1 MTRKA
6 LNTICLSESST
17 VRECIELIDRNK
29 QGIALIVDEAGRL
42 RGTVTDGDIRRS
54 ILLGRSL
61 DDSTADVMWTSPLTV
76 PEGTALNEIRDLMR
90 TRHVRNVPVVDD
102 TNRLVDLVN
111 LSDVT
116 AEIDDEQT
124 AFIMAGGEGRRLRP
138 LTETVPKPM
147 LKVGDRPIIASI
159 IDGFREAGI
168 MNIYVSVNYKSD
180 VIEDYLQRNFN
191 HGLKITCLK
200 EKMKLGT
207 AGALKL
213 LPDTPPKPFI
223 VINGDIITKTN
234 FRRLLEFH
242 NEHRCVMTVAATQ
255 YVLEIPYG
263 VLDLAGHY
271 LLGVK
276 EKPRQTLLCNAG
288 IYVVNPEVLSYIPD
302 DTRFD
307 MTQLIQEVVRR
318 GMPVTPFPIREYW
331 IDIGQAQQLNKARSD
346 MEKER
351 NGKVLAE

>member
-6 LNTICLSESST
+6 LNTICLSQSST

-29 QGIALIVDEAGRL
+29 QGIALIVDAAGRL
-42 RGTVTDGDIRRS
+42 RGTVTDGDIRRF
-54 ILLGRSL
+54 ILQGSSL
-61 DDSTADVMWTSPLTV
+61 DESVSQVMWASPLTV
-76 PEGTALNEIRDLMR
+76 PEGTPLNDIRDLMR
-90 TRHVRNVPVVDD
+90 KRHVRNIPVVDD
-102 TNRLVDLVN
+102 RNHPVDLVN
-111 LSDVT
+111 LGDLASG
-116 AEIDDEQT
+116 ADDEQT

-138 LTETVPKPM
+138 LTATIPKPM
-147 LKVGDRPIIASI
+147 LKVGDQPIIASI
-159 IDGFREAGI
+159 IDGFRAAGI

-180 VIEDYLQRNFN
+180 VIEDYLRKNFN

-234 FRRLLEFH
+234 FRRLLDFH

-288 IYVVNPEVLSYIPD
+288 IYVVSPEVLAYIPD
-302 DTRFD
+302 NTQFD
-307 MTQLIQEVVRR
+307 MTQLIEEVVRR

-351 NGKVLAE
+351 NGKILAE